1 MKVVVFLQARVN
13 SKRFPAKVLKKI
25 FDKSIIELILER
37 LRKIKDVENIIL
49 VTGPLEKNKLL
60 IDEAKKLNLEYFSGS
75 EENVLDRIFQASLKI
90 NPDIIIRITADCP
103 LLDFNVI
110 NQGLKIFKKNQYDIL
125 NNYRE
130 RTFPH
135 GFDFEIFRKEALH
148 TSWQD
153 YRKKFKS
160 EDEFY
165 HTFITPA
172 KYMLEEKKF
181 KKYDLINDK
190 NLSHIRLTL
199 DHPEDLELI
208 TKIYGSLY
216 KKNQEF
222 ALAEILELLKE
233 NPSLLDINK
242 NHG

>member
-1 MKVVVFLQARVN
+1 
-13 SKRFPAKVLKKI
+13 
-25 FDKSIIELILER
+25 
-37 LRKIKDVENIIL
+37 
-49 VTGPLEKNKLL
+49 
-60 IDEAKKLNLEYFSGS
+60 
-75 EENVLDRIFQASLKI
+75 
-90 NPDIIIRITADCP
+90 
-103 LLDFNVI
+103 
-110 NQGLKIFKKNQYDIL
+110 
-125 NNYRE
+125 
-130 RTFPH
+130 
-135 GFDFEIFRKEALH
+135 
-148 TSWQD
+148 
-153 YRKKFKS
+153 
-160 EDEFY
+160 
-165 HTFITPA
+165 
-172 KYMLEEKKF
+172 MLEEKKF